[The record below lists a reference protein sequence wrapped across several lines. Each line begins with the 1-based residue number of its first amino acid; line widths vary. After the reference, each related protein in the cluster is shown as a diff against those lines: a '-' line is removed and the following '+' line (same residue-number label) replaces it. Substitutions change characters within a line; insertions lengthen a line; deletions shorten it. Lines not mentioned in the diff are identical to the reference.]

1 MDQTDDQQVTNQNQ
15 GMPVVPAV
23 QPQTPASVMQPP
35 VQPTVPTMQDA
46 VTADK
51 LDLSTQQDI
60 NPDDLRNKLNETLQQ
75 PSEVSVNPVT
85 QVAPVEPVT
94 TPTSAQEPPVQTEN
108 VVSEQHIEE
117 KEAVPSEASVVVYAI
132 ANCPFCKAEKDY
144 LTAHKIAFEERLV
157 DSSEA
162 NLKEMLAL
170 SDNFAGVPVTH
181 LKGASSQRV
190 VKGFTEAEFA
200 QELVDVGFLKPEEAP
215 TVHTSEPSIP
225 EPAVTVETQT
235 EQTAEQPN
243 QEPVTQPP
251 VVPSEL
257 SPDDMSAQPIQPI
270 PPVINQDTTV
280 ATDQTPSI
288 PDFPQK

>member
-1 MDQTDDQQVTNQNQ
+1 MDQTDDKQVANQNQ
-15 GMPVVPAV
+15 GIPVIPAV

-35 VQPTVPTMQDA
+35 VQPAVSTMQDTVA
-46 VTADK
+46 ADK

-94 TPTSAQEPPVQTEN
+94 TPTSVQEPPVQTEN
-108 VVSEQHIEE
+108 VPSGQHIEE
-117 KEAVPSEASVVVYAI
+117 KEAVPSEASVVVYTI
-132 ANCPFCKAEKDY
+132 ENCAFCKAEKDY
-144 LTAHKIAFEERLV
+144 LTAHAITFEEKRV

-215 TVHTSEPSIP
+215 TVHVSEPSIP
-225 EPAVTVETQT
+225 EPAVTVETQA
-235 EQTAEQPN
+235 EQTVEQPN
-243 QEPVTQPP
+243 QDPVTQPP
-251 VVPSEL
+251 AVPSD
-257 SPDDMSAQPIQPI
+257 SVPDMSAQPMQPI
-270 PPVINQDTTV
+270 PPVMNQDTTV
-280 ATDQTPSI
+280 ATDQAPNI